1 MVLGAAVLVPPAT
14 TSATILRLASRT
26 STQAEAYQWL
36 LTNLPPGTPVVIEKF
51 EVRLSGSRYRPM
63 YLTRLIEKT
72 YDEHVR
78 SGARY
83 MVATSQMYG
92 LALSRPE
99 QDPVRYREYT
109 TLFSQVREVARF
121 TPSAD
126 RPGPELII
134 FALP

>member
-1 MVLGAAVLVPPAT
+1 
-14 TSATILRLASRT
+14 
-26 STQAEAYQWL
+26 
-36 LTNLPPGTPVVIEKF
+36 
-51 EVRLSGSRYRPM
+51 
-63 YLTRLIEKT
+63 
-72 YDEHVR
+72 
-78 SGARY
+78 
-83 MVATSQMYG
+83 MVATSQMHG